1 MRLILRRLRR
11 LAGMLL
17 LTTPF
22 ALAQTTAAAF
32 DLAGP
37 AVDLRVQRAG
47 ETLPISHVPNLLP
60 GDRLWIHPQL
70 PESQSTHY
78 VMIVAFLRGATN
90 PPPPT
95 WFTKVET
102 WVKSVRE
109 EGVFVTVPEEAE
121 QALIF
126 LAPETGGD
134 FNTLRSAVRGK

>member
-1 MRLILRRLRR
+1 MHLILRRLHW
-11 LAGMLL
+11 LAGILL

-22 ALAQTTAAAF
+22 ASPQTTTTAAF

-78 VMIVAFLRGATN
+78 LMIVAFLRGATN

-102 WVKSVRE
+102 WEKPVRE
-109 EGVFVTVPEEAE
+109 EGVFITV
-121 QALIF
+121 
-126 LAPETGGD
+126 
-134 FNTLRSAVRGK
+134 

>member
-1 MRLILRRLRR
+1 MPC
-11 LAGMLL
+11 AWAQS
-17 LTTPF
+17 TT
-22 ALAQTTAAAF
+22 TAAF
-32 DLAGP
+32 DLSGP
-37 AVDLRVQRAG
+37 AVDVRVQRAG

-102 WVKSVRE
+102 WVKGVRE
-109 EGVFVTVPEEAE
+109 EGVFVVVPDEAE

-134 FNTLRSAVRGK
+134 FNTLA